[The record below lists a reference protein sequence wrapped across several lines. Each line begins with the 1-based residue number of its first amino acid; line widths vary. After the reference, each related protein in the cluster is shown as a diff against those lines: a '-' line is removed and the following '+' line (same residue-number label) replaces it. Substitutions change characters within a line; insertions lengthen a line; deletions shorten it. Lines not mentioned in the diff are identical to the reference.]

1 MGDDTDAS
9 LVIEPEAD
17 GRVALYAV
25 NEVDKRGSHGTSQMT
40 KLNART
46 GELIW
51 QVDSD
56 PITQNDENGGGGF
69 ATPAVGRESLS
80 DLVYFHI
87 CRTEH
92 THGMLYALNKA
103 TGEVE
108 WEKRMGHYG
117 WSSPTCLYAPSG
129 KGYVLVGSSDG
140 TLRLLDGLTGDEV
153 ASVQLNGNI
162 EGTPAVFDDMIVV
175 GTRGSV
181 IYGVRIV

>member
-1 MGDDTDAS
+1 MGK
-9 LVIEPEAD
+9 
-17 GRVALYAV
+17 G
-25 NEVDKRGSHGTSQMT
+25 
-40 KLNART
+40 
-46 GELIW
+46 
-51 QVDSD
+51 
-56 PITQNDENGGGGF
+56 
-69 ATPAVGRESLS
+69 SLS

-92 THGMLYALNKA
+92 TQGMLYALDKQ
-103 TGEVE
+103 TGETVWAKSLE
-108 WEKRMGHYG
+108 RYG

-153 ASVQLNGNI
+153 ASVQLNANI

-181 IYGVRIV
+181 IYGIKVV